1 MSAKITMPLDKAR
14 VIVKR
19 IQALYPDAHCELI
32 HDNVFQL
39 LIAVML
45 SAQATDVSVNK
56 VTPALFE
63 RFPTPEA
70 FLQASPKEIE
80 PYIQTIGL
88 YRNKA
93 KFIYQCCEQLIQRYG
108 GEVPRTRKE
117 LMDLAGVGRKTANVV
132 LAVGFGIPALA
143 VDTHVDRVAKR
154 LGFVPTN
161 ATPLEVE
168 EALMEII
175 PKEDWA
181 QAHHAILF
189 FGRYY
194 STAKNPKPID
204 FLFEGLE

>member
-1 MSAKITMPLDKAR
+1 M
-14 VIVKR
+14 
-19 IQALYPDAHCELI
+19 
-32 HDNVFQL
+32 QL
-39 LIAVML
+39 
-45 SAQATDVSVNK
+45 
-56 VTPALFE
+56 
-63 RFPTPEA
+63 
-70 FLQASPKEIE
+70 
-80 PYIQTIGL
+80 
-88 YRNKA
+88 
-93 KFIYQCCEQLIQRYG
+93 YG
-108 GEVPRTRKE
+108 GEVSIPRKE
-117 LMDLAGVGRKTANVV
+117 FMDVEGVGRKTAKVV
-132 LAVGFGIPALA
+132 LALGYCIPALA

-154 LGFVPTN
+154 LGFVPAN

>member
-93 KFIYQCCEQLIQRYG
+93 KFIYQCCEQLMQRYG

-117 LMDLAGVGRKTANVV
+117 LMDLAGVGRKTGAEIGR
-132 LAVGFGIPALA
+132 ASCRE
-143 VDTHVDRVAKR
+143 RV
-154 LGFVPTN
+154 
-161 ATPLEVE
+161 
-168 EALMEII
+168 
-175 PKEDWA
+175 
-181 QAHHAILF
+181 
-189 FGRYY
+189 
-194 STAKNPKPID
+194 
-204 FLFEGLE
+204 

>member
-93 KFIYQCCEQLIQRYG
+93 KFIYQCCEQLMQRYG
-108 GEVPRTRKE
+108 GEVPRTRAVTTLLLLGAIAA
-117 LMDLAGVGRKTANVV
+117 LMLMSVIHLAG
-132 LAVGFGIPALA
+132 AVGVRMVEDSAHQLLRNG
-143 VDTHVDRVAKR
+143 
-154 LGFVPTN
+154 VP
-161 ATPLEVE
+161 VGH
-168 EALMEII
+168 
-175 PKEDWA
+175 D
-181 QAHHAILF
+181 
-189 FGRYY
+189 
-194 STAKNPKPID
+194 
-204 FLFEGLE
+204 